1 MNELTL
7 EGFFTPPMLKGET
20 VQLVASIPLV
30 AGLEPEE
37 RELVLRLIRVRTFK
51 ARQVVVWEGEA
62 GTSLFVVLS
71 GYLKAVTA
79 GSEGKEVLL
88 SVMGPGEVFGE
99 LSVLDGE
106 PRSATVVALEET
118 ELALIERD
126 PLLSLIQSSPT
137 LAVRLLVVLTQRLR
151 NLSKRCET
159 LASLSLCGRLAEVL
173 VGLALKHGEP
183 HDGSV
188 RIPMRLSQQ
197 DLGSMVGASRES
209 VNKLLRYWAETGVL
223 RHDGGRVVITD
234 FEALKLMTLQ

>member
-1 MNELTL
+1 
-7 EGFFTPPMLKGET
+7 MLKGDS
-20 VQLVASIPLV
+20 VQLVARIPLI

-37 RELVLRLIRVRTFK
+37 RDLVLRLIRVRSFK

-79 GSEGKEVLL
+79 GADGKEVLL

-106 PRSATVVALEET
+106 PRSATVIALEES
-118 ELALIERD
+118 ELALIERE
-126 PLLSLIQSSPT
+126 PLLALLQSTPK
-137 LAVRLLVVLTQRLR
+137 LAIRMLTVLTQRLR

-159 LASLSLCGRLAEVL
+159 LASMSLCGRLAGVL
-173 VGLALKHGEP
+173 VNLAAKHGENV
-183 HDGSV
+183 DGAL

-209 VNKLLRYWAETGVL
+209 VNKLLRYWTETGVL
-223 RHDGGRVVITD
+223 RHDSGRVVISD
-234 FEALKLMTLQ
+234 LESLKLMTME